1 VLALSVDVTNQLVFF
16 VDWPTCLRSWAIT
29 AAIVLALCIPISRT
43 IGKAHLEL
51 FRAKQVADKIGRTD
65 PLTGL
70 PNRRALI
77 ESIPA
82 SGAALALVIAD
93 IDRFKR
99 VNDVYGHLA
108 GDEVIKSVA
117 DALSSE
123 LAEIGMLA
131 RVGGEEF
138 ALLAQN
144 QTAKQL
150 EARLSRLRER
160 MAETP
165 AAVQG
170 HLVRVTISAG
180 VAIAAEGESF
190 EQLYSAADRA
200 LYAAKA
206 SGRNRVLFAHELG
219 PLNPYIRDEPIAPAG
234 RRSPKRA

>member
-1 VLALSVDVTNQLVFF
+1 M
-16 VDWPTCLRSWAIT
+16 
-29 AAIVLALCIPISRT
+29 
-43 IGKAHLEL
+43 
-51 FRAKQVADKIGRTD
+51 
-65 PLTGL
+65 
-70 PNRRALI
+70 
-77 ESIPA
+77 
-82 SGAALALVIAD
+82 IAD

-160 MAETP
+160 MAE
-165 AAVQG
+165 ASGGARSSRARNDLG
-170 HLVRVTISAG
+170 GRG
-180 VAIAAEGESF
+180 
-190 EQLYSAADRA
+190 DRRRGRELRTTLLRRRQA